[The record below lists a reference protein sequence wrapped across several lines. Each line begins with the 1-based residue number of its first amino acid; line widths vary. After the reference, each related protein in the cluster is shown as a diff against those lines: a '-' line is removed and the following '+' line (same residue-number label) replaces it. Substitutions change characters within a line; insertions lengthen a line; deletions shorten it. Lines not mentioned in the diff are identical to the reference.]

1 MLEELKPYLAMANG
15 LTEMARQQATEAAR
29 QLIAQGMVLAA
40 RGTATDADVSEVA
53 DELMET
59 VRANREALQEMVD
72 DSVQAAMGAL
82 GFAHIDE
89 VAAVRKHVERLE
101 GQVSVLRAELATLRA
116 DLEAAAGSKKSGTAK
131 DAPKKAAKKSSSKKS
146 SSKKP
151 AADEGA
157 S

>member
-40 RGTATDADVSEVA
+40 RGTATDADVIEVA

-82 GFAHIDE
+82 GFAHVDE
-89 VAAVRKHVERLE
+89 VAAVRKHVDRLE
-101 GQVSVLRAELATLRA
+101 GQLSALRAEV
-116 DLEAAAGSKKSGTAK
+116 AALKDELDAAVSGKKAGTVK
-131 DAPKKAAKKSSSKKS
+131 DAPKKAAKKASKKS
-146 SSKKP
+146 SSKKS
-151 AADEGA
+151 AAAEDA

>member
-53 DELMET
+53 EELMET

-82 GFAHIDE
+82 GFAHTDE
-89 VAAVRKHVERLE
+89 VAAVRKHIDRLEAQIAALRGDVSALTERL
-101 GQVSVLRAELATLRA
+101 GT
-116 DLEAAAGSKKSGTAK
+116 GTA
-131 DAPKKAAKKSSSKKS
+131 AHTAAKKSAAAKSDKKSAAKKDAKKS
-146 SSKKP
+146 SKS
-151 AADEGA
+151 EA

>member
-1 MLEELKPYLAMANG
+1 MLDELKPYLAMANG

-40 RGTATDADVSEVA
+40 RGTATDADVNEVA

-82 GFAHIDE
+82 GFAHVDE
-89 VAAVRKHVERLE
+89 VAAVRKHVDRLE
-101 GQVSVLRAELATLRA
+101 GQLAALRTEVEALKAELDAAT
-116 DLEAAAGSKKSGTAK
+116 GSKKSGTAK
-131 DAPKKAAKKSSSKKS
+131 GAPKASKKSSSKKS
-146 SSKKP
+146 SSKKS
-151 AADEGA
+151 AAAEGA

>member
-82 GFAHIDE
+82 GFAHVDE
-89 VAAVRKHVERLE
+89 VAAIRKHVDRLE
-101 GQVSVLRAELATLRA
+101 AQLASLRDEVSAMKERVAPAGA
-116 DLEAAAGSKKSGTAK
+116 DAPAQPVKKSSTAK
-131 DAPKKAAKKSSSKKS
+131 TDKKDAAKKSSKKS
-146 SSKKP
+146 AKP
-151 AADEGA
+151 GQ